1 MFKLITKK
9 RLLYYDKVIK
19 LHKEKGYS
27 GLQISKIIPVN
38 PSTITRWIRI
48 FAEEKPCVEELKQQK
63 ASTEPIHKAVASDD
77 DISSLRNEIA
87 RLKRELRAESLRAD
101 AYDEMINVAEKQFN
115 VSIRKKAGAKR

>member
-27 GLQISKIIPVN
+27 GLEISKIIPVN

-63 ASTEPIHKAVASDD
+63 ASTD
-77 DISSLRNEIA
+77 LFA
-87 RLKRELRAESLRAD
+87 RRLPPRMTYRPFAMR
-101 AYDEMINVAEKQFN
+101 
-115 VSIRKKAGAKR
+115 

>member
-1 MFKLITKK
+1 ML
-9 RLLYYDKVIK
+9 DHVKV
-19 LHKEKGYS
+19 
-27 GLQISKIIPVN
+27 
-38 PSTITRWIRI
+38 
-48 FAEEKPCVEELKQQK
+48 VEELKQQK
-63 ASTEPIHKAVASDD
+63 ASTEPIRKAVASDD

>member
-27 GLQISKIIPVN
+27 GLEISKIIPVN
-38 PSTITRWIRI
+38 PSSITRWIRI

-63 ASTEPIHKAVASDD
+63 ASTEPIRKAVASEE

-101 AYDEMINVAEKQFN
+101 AY
-115 VSIRKKAGAKR
+115 